1 MASYNSSAAFTIPR
15 HIRAKDGINVQAITD
30 TITLTYSSSQ
40 YQILTLTA
48 VSAKTCMLPAVKN
61 GGYFYIKNASGSN
74 QPINVNDP
82 STGGTVSTIT
92 VGQGVLVVCDG
103 SAWLEVIKA

>member
-1 MASYNSSAAFTIPR
+1 MANYNAAQAFTIPR
-15 HIRAKDGINVQAITD
+15 HIRAKDGVNAQAMSD

-61 GGYFYIKNASGSN
+61 GAYFYIKNAAGSN

-103 SAWLEVIKA
+103 SAWYEIIKA